1 MLEFAPVFR
10 SAVIALFC
18 SLAVPGAAQVTIH
31 LKNGGSI
38 QADEAS
44 EKNGRLQYTIGDNH
58 YAIPKSLVDHIDNAP
73 SLSGNPA
80 TAVHPTSPTE
90 VPKQDPATLPTTPTR
105 TLPDADKLAAR
116 VIRDGKVNDE
126 ALAMIERARN
136 AQETA
141 GAFFIAG
148 RFNFEHGNR
157 DRARFYFERAL
168 EFAPDNETIL
178 SHYAATLVQLGR
190 AAEAVPFAERAARLA
205 PNSADAFT
213 VLGFAYYGSSG
224 DGKAIKAWKRALELR
239 PDDTLRQY
247 LAKAER
253 EEKTESEFRQ
263 AETGHFVVHFEG
275 ETTSDAIRTGI
286 QNELEAAYN
295 DLVGS
300 LGVAPRATIPV
311 SLYTNQAFFDV
322 TQAPA
327 WSGAINDGRIRVPIQ
342 GITEVTPELRR
353 VLRHELTHSFI
364 SQVAGGR
371 CPQWLN
377 EGIAQL
383 MEPRTIGPT
392 RGPRLAQLYANG
404 QQIPL
409 NSMEVSFLNFS
420 PFEAML
426 AYDES
431 LAAAEYIRDTYGVS
445 ELESILRKIGEG
457 SSTETALRTTIHSG
471 YSDLEESIGRF
482 LKTKYAR

>member
-1 MLEFAPVFR
+1 MLECAPVFR
-10 SAVIALFC
+10 SAVIFLLC
-18 SLAVPGAAQVTIH
+18 SLAVPCAADVTIH
-31 LKNGGSI
+31 LKNGGTI
-38 QADEAS
+38 HADEVS
-44 EKNGRLQYTIGDNH
+44 EKNGRIQYTIGDNH
-58 YAIPKSLVDHIDNAP
+58 YAIPKSLVARIENAP
-73 SLSGNPA
+73 ATPLSGESLRPA
-80 TAVHPTSPTE
+80 PDAGSLT
-90 VPKQDPATLPTTPTR
+90 QDPARLPTTPTH
-105 TLPDADKLAAR
+105 TLPDTDRLAAR
-116 VIRDGKVNDE
+116 VIRDGKVDDE
-126 ALAMIERARN
+126 ALALIERDRD
-136 AQETA
+136 AQATA
-141 GAFFIAG
+141 ASFFVAG
-148 RFNFEHGNR
+148 RFHFERGNR
-157 DRARFYFERAL
+157 ERARFYFERAL
-168 EFAPDNETIL
+168 QFAPNNDTIL

-190 AAEAVPFAERAARLA
+190 AGEAVPFAERAARLA
-205 PNSADAFT
+205 PNSADALT

-224 DGKAIKAWKRALELR
+224 DGKAIQAWKRALELR

-253 EEKTESEFRQ
+253 EEKTESDFRQ

-275 ETTSDAIRTGI
+275 DTTSESIRTGI
-286 QNELEAAYN
+286 QNELESAYR
-295 DLVGS
+295 DLGMA
-300 LGVAPRATIPV
+300 LGMEPRAAIPV

-342 GITEVTPELRR
+342 GVAEVTPELRR

-364 SQVAGGR
+364 SQIAGGR

-383 MEPRTIGPT
+383 LEPRTIGTT

-409 NSMEVSFLNFS
+409 NSLEVSFLNFS

-431 LAAAEYIRDTYGVS
+431 LAAAEYIRDTYGMS
-445 ELESILRKIGEG
+445 ELESILKKIGDG
-457 SSTETALRTTIHSG
+457 SSTEAALRTTIHSG
-471 YSDLEESIGRF
+471 YSDLEESVGRF